1 MNKVNSI
8 SPSNQASFRLSYKL
22 SNLVT
27 SACKKIM
34 ITLRLGKTITI
45 FHRCYLQNFP
55 LVETPNITLGF
66 IKKINIFSLLK
77 QIVGHINL
85 IAHIPAKVKL
95 PTLHSLMS
103 QLPNDEEM
111 REGCVEPKK
120 IKGKKALDQS
130 KINLIK
136 NEYHCSIYC
145 TVVFIL
151 WLLNKLNEIFDS
163 SLN

>member
-1 MNKVNSI
+1 M
-8 SPSNQASFRLSYKL
+8 
-22 SNLVT
+22 
-27 SACKKIM
+27 
-34 ITLRLGKTITI
+34 
-45 FHRCYLQNFP
+45 
-55 LVETPNITLGF
+55 
-66 IKKINIFSLLK
+66 LK

-103 QLPNDEEM
+103 QLPSDEEM

-145 TVVFIL
+145 TVVF
-151 WLLNKLNEIFDS
+151 
-163 SLN
+163 SL